1 MNKSTLLLIVILFS
15 LLCYVCCLH
24 DEQLH
29 NDSEHYYN
37 TVTQKESNPL
47 TSDIMSDKMEILMDP
62 VFSNVIVFNNDLN
75 PYVKGE
81 QIGLAKCLAEC
92 NGNCVEFGITG
103 TATCFP
109 K

>member
-15 LLCYVCCLH
+15 LLCYVCG
-24 DEQLH
+24 QSY
-29 NDSEHYYN
+29 DSNEHYYN

-62 VFSNVIVFNNDLN
+62 VFSNVTVFNNDSN
-75 PYVKGE
+75 PYIKGE
-81 QIGLAKCLAEC
+81 HIGLAKCLAEC